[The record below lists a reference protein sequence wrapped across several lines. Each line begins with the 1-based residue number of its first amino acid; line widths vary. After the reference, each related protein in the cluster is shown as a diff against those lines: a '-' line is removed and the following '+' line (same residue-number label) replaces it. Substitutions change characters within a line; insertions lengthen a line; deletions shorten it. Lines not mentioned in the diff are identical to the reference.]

1 MPRKFFSIIVVPH
14 QGKMC
19 NKKVSYSLVY
29 SLVLFVVFFIGM
41 GVFSIFSYL
50 SNKLDRN
57 NLYHF
62 QMENKALEKKIVDLD
77 LLLNQFKNQ
86 MNDLMEKDQTIRLV
100 FGLPEVDAQVREV
113 GVGGPNFNISPYHTE
128 AGKKLKIAE
137 NELDKVL
144 RQARLER
151 ESLDRI
157 YSELVERKQILDH
170 TPFISPADG
179 YLSRGFGVRSDPFTG
194 SDLPHLGID
203 LAADRGT
210 PVFATANGK
219 VLSAGWHSAL
229 GNLIVIDHGF
239 GYETH
244 YGHLATMRVRA
255 GQVVKRGEIIGSV
268 GNTGYSTGPHLH
280 YEVHLFDKPVN
291 PSKYILSGGI
301 IFD

>member
-1 MPRKFFSIIVVPH
+1 MPKKIFSIIIVPH
-14 QGKMC
+14 QGKMY
-19 NKKVSYSLVY
+19 NKRVSYSLVY
-29 SLVLFVVFFIGM
+29 SLVLSVVFFIGL
-41 GVFSIFSYL
+41 GAFSIFSYL

-57 NLYHF
+57 NLYHY

-77 LLLNQFKNQ
+77 LLLTQFKNQ
-86 MNDLMEKDQTIRLV
+86 MNSLMEKDQTIRLV
-100 FGLPEVDAQVREV
+100 FGLPEVDASVREV
-113 GVGGPNFNISPYHTE
+113 GVGGPNLNISPYHTE

-144 RQARLER
+144 RQAKLER
-151 ESLDRI
+151 ESLGRI
-157 YSELVERKQILDH
+157 YSDLVERKQILDH
-170 TPFISPADG
+170 TPSISPTDG

-203 LAADRGT
+203 LAADKGT

-219 VLSAGWHSAL
+219 VLSAGWQGAL

-239 GYETH
+239 GYQTL
-244 YGHLATMRVRA
+244 YGHLAAMRVRA

-291 PSKYILSGGI
+291 PDKYILAGGI
-301 IFD
+301 VFD

>member
-1 MPRKFFSIIVVPH
+1 MPKKNFSIIIVPH
-14 QGKMC
+14 QGKMY
-19 NKKVSYSLVY
+19 NKRVSYSLVY

-57 NLYHF
+57 NLYHY
-62 QMENKALEKKIVDLD
+62 QVENKALEKKIVDLD
-77 LLLNQFKNQ
+77 LLLTQLKNQ
-86 MNDLMEKDQTIRLV
+86 MNNLMEKDQTIRLV
-100 FGLPEVDAQVREV
+100 FGLPEVDASVREV

-144 RQARLER
+144 RQAKLER

-157 YSELVERKQILDH
+157 YSELVDRKQILDH
-170 TPFISPADG
+170 IPSISPVDG

-203 LAADRGT
+203 LAADKGT

-291 PSKYILSGGI
+291 PGKYILVGGI
-301 IFD
+301 VFD